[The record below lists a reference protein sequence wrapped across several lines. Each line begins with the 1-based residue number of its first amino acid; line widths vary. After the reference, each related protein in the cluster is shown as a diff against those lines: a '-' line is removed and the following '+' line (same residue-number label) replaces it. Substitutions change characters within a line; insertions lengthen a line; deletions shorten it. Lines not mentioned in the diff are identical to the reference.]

1 MLGAPEHQ
9 EMNRPVEVI
18 WRVLCTITISLMVH
32 ARFSEAYIDIE
43 LMSTTDN
50 IFMVLPIKYMLK

>member
-1 MLGAPEHQ
+1 MLAAPEHQ
-9 EMNRPVEVI
+9 EMNGSVEVI
-18 WRVLCTITISLMVH
+18 WRMFRTIALSLMIH

-50 IFMVLPIKYMLK
+50 IFTVLPIKDMIK